1 MIIRTRYI
9 KECRDIL
16 WQSLIHT
23 VQLVMELGLHCQS
36 KYALKAITWLTLLG
50 FSYRYRRHIH
60 WYIIIVS
67 INVHRLNFGEM
78 HLADC
83 ILKYQQLVKLMVDR
97 GPKFYTDMRNCDVD
111 FTNRLPTYPCNYLTL
126 NQNYMILFIHPC
138 SNRSKKNISCI
149 LLQQ

>member
-60 WYIIIVS
+60 WYIIIVL

-97 GPKFYTDMRNCDVD
+97 APKFYTDMRNCVVD
-111 FTNRLPTYPCNYLTL
+111 FTNRLPTYPCKLSYL
-126 NQNYMILFIHPC
+126 
-138 SNRSKKNISCI
+138 RSKLHDFVYSSV
-149 LLQQ
+149 